1 MTIQQQLSQYAAYNL
16 WANQLMIDWLLSKD
30 SAIMEKEVKSSF
42 PTINK
47 TLSHIWVA
55 EHVWMCRVEGIEYKN
70 LVSRHDGQNTKQIS
84 EDIVLSSTYYID
96 KIQTMDIN
104 DFDKNINYK
113 LLSGDKGQSSIFN
126 IIHHVMN
133 HSTYH
138 RGQLVTMG
146 RELGISDP
154 PKTDFME
161 FIRQTKQS

>member
-1 MTIQQQLSQYAAYNL
+1 MTIQQHLSQYAAYNL

-30 SAIMEKEVKSSF
+30 PAIMEKEVKSSF
-42 PTINK
+42 PTLNK

-55 EHVWMCRVEGIEYKN
+55 EHVWMCRIEGILWKN
-70 LVSRHDGQNTKQIS
+70 LTSRHDGQNTKQITD
-84 EDIVLSSTYYID
+84 DIILSSTYYID
-96 KIQTMDIN
+96 KLHTTDESELH
-104 DFDKNINYK
+104 KNIDYK
-113 LLSGDKGQSSIFN
+113 LLSGDTCKSSIFN
-126 IIHHVMN
+126 VIHHVMN

-161 FIRQTKQS
+161 FGRLI